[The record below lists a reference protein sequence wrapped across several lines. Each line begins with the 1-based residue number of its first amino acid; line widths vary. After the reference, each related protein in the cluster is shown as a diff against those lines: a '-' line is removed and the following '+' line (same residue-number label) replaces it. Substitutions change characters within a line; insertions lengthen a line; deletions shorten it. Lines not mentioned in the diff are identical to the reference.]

1 MSHKNLHLLK
11 QSAFFHICV
20 YLFLIWIHVLKHV
33 FFCFLLFFFEN
44 PSDAEKHL
52 KSHLSIKNLLS
63 RPSSE
68 AYIDGL
74 CDSLKS
80 ICIRSPVKGPTTK
93 RRLSDMLLDKS
104 KSSSEQER
112 TKNIKQ
118 SRVAWDS
125 DTADDAL
132 SGIQQCLLMKL

>member
-1 MSHKNLHLLK
+1 ML
-11 QSAFFHICV
+11 FFFV
-20 YLFLIWIHVLKHV
+20 V
-33 FFCFLLFFFEN
+33 FFEN

-80 ICIRSPVKGPTTK
+80 ICIWSPVKGPTTK

-125 DTADDAL
+125 DTADDPL